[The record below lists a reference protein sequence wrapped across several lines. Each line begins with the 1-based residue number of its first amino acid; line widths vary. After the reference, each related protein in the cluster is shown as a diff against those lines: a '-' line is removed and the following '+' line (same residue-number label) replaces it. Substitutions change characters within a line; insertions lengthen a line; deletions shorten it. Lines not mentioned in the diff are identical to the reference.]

1 MKLLFLIIISILL
14 ETPVA
19 SDSNAH
25 HQHQGIISKFI
36 DPDPALLSSDEQT
49 VLLSGQP
56 VFQQTRLNNIAR
68 GTAIFDVA
76 ADRKTVWQVINSF
89 QNYPEWI
96 EEMSETKIYMSEG
109 RNIYVDFIISV
120 YMVDIQ
126 YFIKFDYQ
134 PEKGFMT
141 WTLDY
146 NRKSDLDDTAGY
158 WVVYPSSADTR
169 KTRVEYS
176 VDLRIGPGIPDFIE
190 TILAD
195 KGIQNASQWV
205 KKVAETPFP

>member
-1 MKLLFLIIISILL
+1 MDAG
-14 ETPVA
+14 P
-19 SDSNAH
+19 
-25 HQHQGIISKFI
+25 
-36 DPDPALLSSDEQT
+36 
-49 VLLSGQP
+49 
-56 VFQQTRLNNIAR
+56 
-68 GTAIFDVA
+68 
-76 ADRKTVWQVINSF
+76 KTVWQVITSF

-96 EEMSETKIYMSEG
+96 EEISETEIYMSEG

-126 YFIKFDYQ
+126 YFIKHDYH
-134 PEKGFMT
+134 PEKGSMT

-146 NRKSDLDDTAGY
+146 NRKSDLDDSAGY
-158 WVVYPSSADTR
+158 WLVYPSPTDTG

-195 KGIQNASQWV
+195 KGIKNASQWV
-205 KKVAETPFP
+205 KKVAGTQSP

>member
-1 MKLLFLIIISILL
+1 MI
-14 ETPVA
+14 A
-19 SDSNAH
+19 S
-25 HQHQGIISKFI
+25 
-36 DPDPALLSSDEQT
+36 P
-49 VLLSGQP
+49 
-56 VFQQTRLNNIAR
+56 
-68 GTAIFDVA
+68 
-76 ADRKTVWQVINSF
+76 KTVWQVITSF

-96 EEMSETKIYMSEG
+96 QEISETEIYVSEG

-120 YMVDIQ
+120 YLIDIQ
-126 YFIKFDYQ
+126 YFIKHDYQ
-134 PEKGFMT
+134 PEKGSMT

-146 NRKSDLDDTAGY
+146 NRKSDLDDSAGY
-158 WVVYPSSADTR
+158 WLVYPSPTDTE

-176 VDLRIGPGIPDFIE
+176 VDLRIGPGIPDYIE